1 MQREVVVRTASTSH
15 DDAVEVVEVAAL
27 TELLI
32 EIRALGQRLI
42 RIEGKVNKIMAAQD
56 DVDAAVAAIQ
66 AENQEVANALT
77 ALAQQSAD
85 LTAAEQRIQDAM
97 TALQQQNPSVD
108 TTALANAVGGINSG
122 GLDSAV
128 SSLATA
134 VQGVDSLAP
143 ATNGGTG

>member
-27 TELLI
+27 TEILI
-32 EIRALGQRLI
+32 EIRGLGQRLN
-42 RIEGKVNKIMAAQD
+42 RIERKVNKVMGAQED
-56 DVDAAVAAIQ
+56 IDAAVAAVQ
-66 AENQEVANALT
+66 QENAEVANALT
-77 ALAQQSAD
+77 GLAQQSAD

-97 TALQQQNPSVD
+97 TALQQQNPGVD
-108 TTALANAVGGINSG
+108 TTALANAVSGINSG

-143 ATNGGTG
+143 ATNGTG